1 MSAPACLI
9 FFGIRYDVDPRDVSA
24 LEARSHPPQLLARA
38 HGLDAYWVSLEAV
51 EDAAAYLFLG
61 KKLGLV
67 GPEDAAELQWSG
79 AELCDLFERVTSTL
93 RVAGLTGAPALHCCE
108 IPDA

>member
-9 FFGIRYDVDPRDVSA
+9 FFGTRYDVEPRDVSA
-24 LEARSHPPQLLARA
+24 LEARSHPLQLLARA
-38 HGLDAYWVSLEAV
+38 HGLDAYWVNLEAL
-51 EDAAAYLFLG
+51 EERYGLFIG

-67 GPEDAAELQWSG
+67 GPEDGAELQWGG
-79 AELCDLFERVTSTL
+79 AELCDVVERVTSAL
-93 RVAGLTGAPALHCCE
+93 RAAGLTAAPALHCCE